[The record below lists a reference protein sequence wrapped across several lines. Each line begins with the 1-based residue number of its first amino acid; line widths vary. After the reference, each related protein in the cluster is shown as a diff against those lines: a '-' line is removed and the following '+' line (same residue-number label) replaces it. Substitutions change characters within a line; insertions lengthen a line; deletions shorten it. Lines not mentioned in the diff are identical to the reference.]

1 MENTNNSP
9 EELNPTNGN
18 ENNDNIQNNSEENIQ
33 DANTEKEPSIHVPG
47 MIERMEEEGAKKIAQ
62 ESEQTDDKANK
73 TRKRDPRVWE
83 ENVEADENH
92 SEENQEQED
101 PETNAKGKKRY
112 NKRNNKRIAN
122 LKRTKV
128 QKEKKLARLIS
139 ERNTKKADID
149 RGYLIVHLNDD
160 ESDTEHS
167 KHVRLN
173 GADKEVIK
181 AVIAEREDEIFDLN
195 EEIEKIDADLLAL
208 ATVRK
213 SSARDRL
220 GKKKQTKKEDDLV
233 DRVGRELNK
242 ASNNGDEKIISEI
255 QQQVQSGHNNDAY
268 YSLKAFLS
276 EQVKT
281 VAKKLDKSEQLEK
294 KVLDRVLENISKAQS

>member
-33 DANTEKEPSIHVPG
+33 NANTEKKSPVHVPG